1 MVSLFSV
8 MNFDFL
14 TENSLF
20 FSRTYISKTG
30 KNIYVT
36 FGSVNICHTENEIIF
51 ELYLK
56 IMLLQHEIFV
66 LCVFCYIAA
75 YFVEKKVFFS
85 GCYKL
90 KLGDNSCV

>member
-36 FGSVNICHTENEIIF
+36 LGSVNICHTENEIIF

-56 IMLLQHEIFV
+56 IMLLLFEILVFV
-66 LCVFCYIAA
+66 C
-75 YFVEKKVFFS
+75 FVI
-85 GCYKL
+85 L
-90 KLGDNSCV
+90 